1 MPKADAPTATRRSAR
16 IASAGSGPAAKKEE
30 PAKPVEKKVTKAKEP
45 TSTEPK
51 PKAAPKSKEPKSK
64 EPKSKEPK
72 SKEQVT
78 KEPKSKEPKSKEPKS
93 KEPKSKEP
101 KSKEEVTKSKDDKMD
116 EDKASQDKPKSK
128 DETNGKPPSA
138 SRGALQL
145 GSDLPKI
152 TLQNEDGEDVD
163 VSTLTGERG
172 VVIFLYPRAD
182 TPGCTNQACGYRDL
196 ATDFGELGYD
206 VYGLSKDK
214 PAAQLKW
221 KTKKE
226 FKYHLLSDPESK
238 LIKRLGAT
246 KRSHF
251 IFEKGSGKLIDIALG
266 VKAADD
272 PKNALKFIE
281 SHHK

>member
-45 TSTEPK
+45 KSTEPKSTEPK

-64 EPKSKEPK
+64 EPKSKDK
-72 SKEQVT
+72 VT
-78 KEPKSKEPKSKEPKS
+78 KSKEPKSKDK
-93 KEPKSKEP
+93 
-101 KSKEEVTKSKDDKMD
+101 VTKSKDDKMD
-116 EDKASQDKPKSK
+116 EDKPTQDKPKSK

-145 GSDLPKI
+145 GSGLPKI

-196 ATDFGELGYD
+196 ATDLGELGYD

-238 LIKRLGAT
+238 LIKRLGAFVLPNNT